1 MSGKVKWT
9 VGFLSKQE
17 ETGWFN
23 LIADKPAFIPAL
35 LLLAIDKERFVSLTV
50 CFIEM
55 ILREYEDIFK
65 EEFVLTSKERL
76 EIMAEDLLCVIY
88 VRQYK
93 NRYVFK
99 TDLKKFRKVLIKSQS
114 N

>member
-9 VGFLSKQE
+9 VGFLSNQE

-23 LIADKPAFIPAL
+23 LIADKPAYIPTL
-35 LLLAIDKERFVSLTV
+35 LLLAIDKERFASLLV

-55 ILREYEDIFK
+55 VLREHEDLFK
-65 EEFVLTSKERL
+65 EHFVVSSKEKL
-76 EIMAEDLLCVIY
+76 EIIAEDLLCVIY

-99 TDLKKFRKVLIKSQS
+99 TDLKKFRKVLIKGIS